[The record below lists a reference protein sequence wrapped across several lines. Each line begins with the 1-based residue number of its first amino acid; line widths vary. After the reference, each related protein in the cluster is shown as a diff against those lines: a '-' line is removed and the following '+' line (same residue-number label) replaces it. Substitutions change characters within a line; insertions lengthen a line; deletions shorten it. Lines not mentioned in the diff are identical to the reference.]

1 MFTYLLQV
9 SLFWGLFAL
18 LYNLLLRRET
28 FFRANRFYLL
38 GTLAA
43 GLLMPLTYGLAPA
56 IGLGPDAF
64 PAYLPEFTIV
74 LQQVG
79 HSADNWSGIQYLA
92 WIYGIGSAFTAMR
105 MLWGV
110 FRIARLIRQSPA
122 EQLPV
127 GGVLLRTPAAVVPFS
142 FFHWIFVPTDFDN
155 RPDDKNMLLHELAHV
170 RAWHS
175 VDVLL
180 LEILC
185 IVFWFHPLAHWYRRS
200 LRTVHEYQADAAASD
215 QTTRKQYSLLLL
227 RQTQPQLAL
236 SFANHFFQSPLKQ
249 RLLMLNR
256 KHSPLTRRW
265 KFGLVLPV
273 ALVFWGISQQPFS
286 VGPLTSSPAP
296 DKRPANTAAQF
307 PGGMAALA
315 TYLTQA
321 IKYPEAA
328 KRENAEGRVT
338 LKIELDKTGAVAN
351 VEAVQPVPR
360 TDMADEAVRV
370 VRQMPN
376 WQPALQEGKP
386 VQSKFQLPIQFK
398 LN

>member
-18 LYNLLLRRET
+18 LYNLLLRQET

-43 GLLMPLTYGLAPA
+43 GLLLPLTYGLAPVL
-56 IGLGPDAF
+56 GLRPDVF
-64 PAYLPEFTIV
+64 SMHLPELTVAI
-74 LQQVG
+74 QQVEQNAG
-79 HSADNWSGIQYLA
+79 SWGGMQYLA
-92 WIYGIGSAFTAMR
+92 WLYGLGSAFAALR
-105 MLWGV
+105 MLWGLI
-110 FRIARLIRQSPA
+110 RIGGLIRQSPA
-122 EQLPV
+122 EQLPT
-127 GGVLLRTPAAVVPFS
+127 GGVLLRTSAAVVPFS
-142 FFHWIFVPTDFDN
+142 FFHWVFVPTEFDN
-155 RPDDKNMLLHELAHV
+155 RPDNKNMLMHELAHA

-175 VDVLL
+175 VDILL

-185 IVFWFHPLAHWYRRS
+185 IVSWFHPLAHWYRRS

-256 KHSPLTRRW
+256 KHSPLVRTW

-273 ALVFWGISQQPFS
+273 ALVFWGIGQQPFS
-286 VGPLTSSPAP
+286 ISPNVSSPDNVP
-296 DKRPANTAAQF
+296 TQTAAQF

-315 TYLTQA
+315 NYLTQA

-328 KRENAEGRVT
+328 KREKAEGRVI
-338 LKIELDKTGAVAN
+338 LKIELDKTGAIINA
-351 VEAVQPVPR
+351 EAAQPVFR
-360 TDMADEAVRV
+360 ADLADEAIRV
-370 VRQMPN
+370 VRQMPA
-376 WQPALQEGKP
+376 WQPALQAGKP
-386 VQSKFQLPIQFK
+386 VQSKIQLPIQFK